1 LCHHVLP
8 GHRPLRCK
16 DSSCFLLQESAQALE
31 QAVQGGEESPTLEV
45 LKKRVDAAGHV
56 SWEILVIGG
65 WLDWM
70 ISEGFSN
77 LGDSMIPLSASPSS
91 TTSEGEL
98 LSAPALCAA
107 V

>member
-1 LCHHVLP
+1 MKFFTIRVVKHWNGLP
-8 GHRPLRCK
+8 KELVK
-16 DSSCFLLQESAQALE
+16 SLS
-31 QAVQGGEESPTLEV
+31 LEV
-45 LKKRVDAAGHV
+45 LKKHLDVVLRDMV